1 MPHEPA
7 NGVLRTTTHFDG
19 NPKRTNLERAR
30 AYVYCIR
37 SSLEPNP
44 TSCAVLINPMIQH
57 YLPDRFKRVW
67 VVAGSEE
74 RERGK
79 VSTMISR
86 YTPVIFPF
94 SSHMAHAV

>member
-37 SSLEPNP
+37 SSLEPNL
-44 TSCAVLINPMIQH
+44 TSLCCSHKSYDTALPPRSIQTC
-57 YLPDRFKRVW
+57 LGGGRMRRQEAKR
-67 VVAGSEE
+67 E

-94 SSHMAHAV
+94 SL

>member
-19 NPKRTNLERAR
+19 NPKRTNLENAR

-37 SSLEPNP
+37 SSLEPNL
-44 TSCAVLINPMIQH
+44 TSLCCSHKSYDTALPPRSIQTC
-57 YLPDRFKRVW
+57 LGGGRKR
-67 VVAGSEE
+67 

-94 SSHMAHAV
+94 SL

>member
-74 RERGK
+74 RERESLYYDLALYPCHLSILPLK
-79 VSTMISR
+79 QR
-86 YTPVIFPF
+86 R
-94 SSHMAHAV
+94 